1 MIFQIDTTMIERS
14 STLEPRDIGTWCFL
28 VDGTYQ
34 GFYRSR
40 REAERA
46 YGHVVKPRNG

>member
-14 STLEPRDIGTWCFL
+14 STLEERDIGKWCFL

-40 REAERA
+40 REAEKA
-46 YGHVVKPRNG
+46 YRYVIEEVY